1 MKGADERCGMSSTN
15 HQMDHRSLT
24 ARAAQHIDAS
34 RLSLRRGFLDVKTP
48 LWALVEVQMTSE
60 QQREFLKARIAAA
73 EAERAQIR
81 QQIGRI
87 NNKNLTYAI
96 NTKPQFRQKL
106 RMGRMK
112 NAQALN
118 RFVELGQQ
126 IQDMQMKIRAL
137 PRPSKRPS
145 DAGSGT
151 PQDLLS
157 AQSTEMTG

>member
-1 MKGADERCGMSSTN
+1 MKSDERWGMSSTN
-15 HQMDHRSLT
+15 HQMDRRSLT
-24 ARAAQHIDAS
+24 ARAAQRIDLS

-48 LWALVEVQMTSE
+48 LSALVEVQMTSE

-73 EAERAQIR
+73 ESERTQIR

-96 NTKPQFRQKL
+96 NTKPHFRQKL

-112 NAQALN
+112 NAEALS

-145 DAGSGT
+145 DAGSGP
-151 PQDLLS
+151 PQDLRSVQS
-157 AQSTEMTG
+157 AEMAG